1 MAKVAFTKLGLKKVN
16 EVKKITIN
24 NIEVEVKQYLSIDDK
39 IKIITNVLENSAD
52 DNNFSNPVKIDVYT
66 CLEIIYAYT
75 NMTFTEKQK
84 EDPTKLFDLLEENNI
99 INAVINA
106 MDEIEYKTLF
116 DWIQNTITAY
126 YKYKNSVLGILE
138 TISTDY
144 SNLKLEASDIQKKIA
159 DPQNLSLLKDV
170 LTKLG

>member
-1 MAKVAFTKLGLKKVN
+1 MAKVAFTKLGLKKVDAI
-16 EVKKITIN
+16 KKITIN
-24 NIEVEVKQYLSIDDK
+24 NIEIEVKQYLPIDDK

-52 DNNFSNPVKIDVYT
+52 DNNFSNPVKADVYT

-99 INAVINA
+99 INTVINA

-138 TISTDY
+138 TISADY

>member
-1 MAKVAFTKLGLKKVN
+1 MAKVAFTKLGLKKVDAI
-16 EVKKITIN
+16 KKITIN
-24 NIEVEVKQYLSIDDK
+24 NIEIEVKQYLPIDDK

-52 DNNFSNPVKIDVYT
+52 DNNFSNPVKVDVYT

-75 NMTFTEKQK
+75 NMTFTERQK
-84 EDPTKLFDLLEENNI
+84 GDPTKLFDLLEENNI
-99 INAVINA
+99 INTVINA

-138 TISTDY
+138 TISADY